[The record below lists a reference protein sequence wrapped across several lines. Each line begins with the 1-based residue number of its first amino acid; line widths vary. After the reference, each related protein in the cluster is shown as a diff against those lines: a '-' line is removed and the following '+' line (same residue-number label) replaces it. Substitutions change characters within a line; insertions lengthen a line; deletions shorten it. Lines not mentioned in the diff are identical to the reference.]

1 MDKLSC
7 GVLSTVDGVAHN
19 HAAESSILS
28 PATSYIRVN
37 RQQRVIT
44 GGHGDPLNGDS
55 PARSPVFPISPGDLY
70 SLGLAPYPGGARG

>member
-1 MDKLSC
+1 MDKISC
-7 GVLSTVDGVAHN
+7 GVDGVAHN

-28 PATSYIRVN
+28 PATYIHSN

-55 PARSPVFPISPGDLY
+55 PARSPVFPVSPGDLY